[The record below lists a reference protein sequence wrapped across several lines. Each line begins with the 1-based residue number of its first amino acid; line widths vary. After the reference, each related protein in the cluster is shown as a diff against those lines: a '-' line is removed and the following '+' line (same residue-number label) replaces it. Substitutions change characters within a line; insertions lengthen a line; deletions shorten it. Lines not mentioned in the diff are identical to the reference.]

1 MGGVPLLKIRLS
13 RSKLSERG
21 EYAMKKIT
29 QDGVGNPSGVGLS
42 LEEVLQCGA
51 RDLIQRAVE
60 VELAELLSVYEKVTT
75 VGGQRVVVRNGYLP
89 EREVLTAVGPVTVRV
104 PKVRDRSGSGVKF
117 HSALVPPYVRRSQRV
132 SAALPWLYLKG
143 ISSGDLREALTV
155 LVGDQAQGLSAN
167 VVSRLKA
174 EWAQEY
180 RAWSERDL
188 TDQRYVYWWA
198 DGIHTGVRE
207 EDDPKACLLVILGV
221 RRDGTK
227 ELVALSDGFRES
239 KASWLDLLRDLNTR
253 GLTEGPRLAIG
264 DGALGFWAA
273 LDEIYAETRHQRC
286 WFHKM
291 GNVLN
296 ALPKS
301 LQSKAKADLQAI
313 WMAPTRAEADRV
325 FDHFLATYQV
335 KYPKA
340 TAKLGKDRDA
350 LLAFYDFPAEHWQHL
365 RTTNPIESTFATV
378 RHRTTRSKNC
388 LSRATFLG
396 LAFKLVQEAE
406 KSWRRIR
413 GAARIPELMKGIVF
427 EDGIPV
433 NDSPPE
439 QELVA

>member
-1 MGGVPLLKIRLS
+1 MTKVTQKRGDRP
-13 RSKLSERG
+13 SELG
-21 EYAMKKIT
+21 
-29 QDGVGNPSGVGLS
+29 QS
-42 LEEVLQCGA
+42 LEELIRRGA
-51 RDLIQRAVE
+51 QQVIQRAIE
-60 VELAELLSVYEKVTT
+60 AELAELLATYDNVETL
-75 VGGQRVVVRNGYLP
+75 GGQRAVVRNGYLP
-89 EREVLTAVGPVTVRV
+89 EREVLTAVGPVAVRV

-117 HSALVPPYVRRSQRV
+117 NSALVPPYVRRSRRV

-155 LVGDQAQGLSAN
+155 LVGEEAKGLSAN

-174 EWAQEY
+174 EWAQEH
-180 RAWSERDL
+180 AGWSRRDL
-188 TDQRYVYWWA
+188 TEQDYVYWWV

-207 EDDPKACLLVILGV
+207 EDDPRLCLLVVIGV

-239 KASWLDLLRDLNTR
+239 KDSWLDLLRDLKAR

-273 LDEIYAETRHQRC
+273 LDETYAETRHQRC
-286 WFHKM
+286 WFHKT
-291 GNVLN
+291 GNVLTS
-296 ALPKS
+296 LPKS

-313 WMAPTRAEADRV
+313 WMAPTRREAYQAFDR
-325 FDHFLATYQV
+325 FIAAYQA

-340 TAKLGKDRDA
+340 TDKLVKDREA
-350 LLAFYDFPAEHWQHL
+350 LLAFYAFPAEHWQHL

-378 RHRTTRSKNC
+378 RHRTTRTKNC
-388 LSRATFLG
+388 LSRSTFLG

-413 GAARIPELMKGIVF
+413 GADRIPELMDGAVF
-427 EDGIPV
+427 NDGIPV
-433 NDSPPE
+433 TDNPPE
-439 QELVA
+439 QELAA